1 MSLKLDVKAFTI
13 ASGIVTG
20 LANLVVSLFA
30 VATGQGL
37 QYFEIL
43 APFHPGYTPTVAGAV
58 IGSIWMLIY
67 GAIIGAL
74 LAYIY
79 NYFVKE

>member
-1 MSLKLDVKAFTI
+1 MKLDVKAFAI
-13 ASGIVTG
+13 ASGLVSAI
-20 LANLVVSLFA
+20 ANLAISLFA
-30 VATGQGL
+30 IVTGQGL

-43 APFHPGYTPTVAGAV
+43 APFHPGYAPTFLGAV
-58 IGSIWMLIY
+58 IGSFWMLIY
-67 GAIIGAL
+67 GLIIGAL